1 MGSKAVSSRGDAGVQ
16 RAQVIRDL
24 LAPHASAQQAA
35 AEASGVDFALLRGTI
50 GIVTNR
56 MYDAFSIALNRS
68 VVESLRRAS
77 VTHAY
82 GPQWKGHDPRAG
94 RAHYTASALLVA
106 EAQHEKYHGA

>member
-1 MGSKAVSSRGDAGVQ
+1 
-16 RAQVIRDL
+16 
-24 LAPHASAQQAA
+24 
-35 AEASGVDFALLRGTI
+35 
-50 GIVTNR
+50 
-56 MYDAFSIALNRS
+56 MYDAFSLALNRS